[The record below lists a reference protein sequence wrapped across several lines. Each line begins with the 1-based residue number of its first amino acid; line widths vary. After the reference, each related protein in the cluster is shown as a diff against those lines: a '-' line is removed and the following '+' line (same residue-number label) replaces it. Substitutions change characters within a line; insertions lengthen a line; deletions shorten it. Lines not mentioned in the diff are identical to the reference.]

1 MCFLFLSLSAC
12 TEEQG
17 ADNEPTVAKLYGD
30 ELHKIKMFEAA
41 HSETKKTDLP
51 LAQDTEKQH
60 FNLYVDSNIAAA
72 PFNLHVDV
80 EDKEEVVSGQVP
92 PMMDT
97 ICHDLLMG
105 KQSNWMRNDDKIDGV
120 ITASEAL
127 PKLSHTNPSLV
138 SLQQQNYITC
148 LIIQP
153 TG

>member
-1 MCFLFLSLSAC
+1 
-12 TEEQG
+12 
-17 ADNEPTVAKLYGD
+17 
-30 ELHKIKMFEAA
+30 
-41 HSETKKTDLP
+41 
-51 LAQDTEKQH
+51 
-60 FNLYVDSNIAAA
+60 
-72 PFNLHVDV
+72 
-80 EDKEEVVSGQVP
+80 
-92 PMMDT
+92 
-97 ICHDLLMG
+97 MG